1 MELRPKARKKDVEMY
16 IESCRTKFGCFETG
30 GPGEDLAGKYI
41 IQITHPSP
49 FLLAK
54 FRFLSSLSCLDV
66 FFANLDF
73 PEPIKE
79 SIQVLRNHIY
89 IPLSDVQIAREEELE
104 KQRYAQCTH
113 TK

>member
-1 MELRPKARKKDVEMY
+1 MY

-30 GPGEDLAGKYI
+30 GPGEDLAGECTIHISSTMYENLTAICVCMCVTIFKI
-41 IQITHPSP
+41 VH
-49 FLLAK
+49 LL
-54 FRFLSSLSCLDV
+54 V
-66 FFANLDF
+66 LDF

-104 KQRYAQCTH
+104 KQRYVYDMITI
-113 TK
+113 